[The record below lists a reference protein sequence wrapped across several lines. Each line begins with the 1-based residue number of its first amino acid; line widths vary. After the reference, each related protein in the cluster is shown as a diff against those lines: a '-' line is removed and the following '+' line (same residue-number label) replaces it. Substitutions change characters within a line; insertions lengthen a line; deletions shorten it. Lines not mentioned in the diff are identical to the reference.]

1 MLRNRRWLL
10 SALAVGAMAA
20 ACGGGSKSPSEP
32 GTTPTPTAKTVMV
45 TISDFQFTP
54 KDVQINAGDTVVW
67 MQGGTDPM
75 HTVTAADGSFD
86 SGAIFKTQGTT
97 YQRTFTTGGVTVNYF
112 CRAHYATYGMAGSI
126 KVGSN
131 APPPNPG
138 Y

>member
-10 SALAVGAMAA
+10 SALAVGLMAA
-20 ACGGGSKSPSEP
+20 ACGGGGRSPSEP
-32 GTTPTPTAKTVMV
+32 SAMPGAKTVMV
-45 TISDFQFTP
+45 TITDFQFTP

-67 MQGGTDPM
+67 TQGSTDPM
-75 HTVTAADGSFD
+75 HTVTASDGSFD

-97 YQRTFTTGGVTVNYF
+97 YQRTFSTAGVTVNYF